1 MMKDYEGDDYDDDG
15 GDDGDGD
22 GDIIVEIPAAI
33 ILNPRPGSLRDEV
46 WKQWGGQMI
55 SPYDIKRFMLRL

>member
-55 SPYDIKRFMLRL
+55 SPYDI

>member
-22 GDIIVEIPAAI
+22 IIVEIHAVI
-33 ILNPRPGSLRDEV
+33 ILNPRLGSLRDEV
-46 WKQWGGQMI
+46 WKQ
-55 SPYDIKRFMLRL
+55 